1 MTDLELYTKNGHRRF
16 NISVHEDRVILD
28 IRRRTAGDEWEPFS
42 ELVLSLAQYRQ
53 LLHWMFARDM
63 ELESHD

>member
-28 IRRRTAGDEWEPFS
+28 VRRRVAGDEWEPFS